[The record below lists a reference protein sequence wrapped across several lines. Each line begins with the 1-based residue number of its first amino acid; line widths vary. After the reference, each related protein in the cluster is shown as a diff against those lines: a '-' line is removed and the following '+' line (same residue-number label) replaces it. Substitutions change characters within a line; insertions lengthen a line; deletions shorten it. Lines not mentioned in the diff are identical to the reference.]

1 MAATATH
8 ITQQIGHLN
17 TRYLDELSLFIEFLM
32 TKQHKETQQKV
43 KPKTKQV
50 KLLADLQPLSM
61 PVSDYIIQRDTLYED
76 RL

>member
-1 MAATATH
+1 MTTNTAQ
-8 ITQQIGHLN
+8 ITQQIEFLN

-32 TKQHKETQQKV
+32 TKQQKETQQKV
-43 KPKTKQV
+43 KPKSKN
-50 KLLADLQPLSM
+50 LLADMQSLAI

>member
-1 MAATATH
+1 MAANATH

-32 TKQHKETQQKV
+32 IKQQKETQQKV
-43 KPKTKQV
+43 KTKTKKI
-50 KLLADLQPLSM
+50 KLLADLQPLPM